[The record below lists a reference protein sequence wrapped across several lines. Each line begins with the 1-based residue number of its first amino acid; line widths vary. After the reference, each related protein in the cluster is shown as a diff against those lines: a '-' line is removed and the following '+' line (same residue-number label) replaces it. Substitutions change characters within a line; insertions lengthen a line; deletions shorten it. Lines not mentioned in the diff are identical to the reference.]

1 MSAEQTTLVFGL
13 GVAGMAVANA
23 LHECGETVILADDE
37 ATKQHED
44 FARALN
50 CEFIDATDEAAV
62 VRTLK
67 RITRLAPAPGIS
79 ESHHVVST
87 ARQMG
92 LTISSELELAYNIE
106 ELRTGGPRPMLGI
119 TGTDGKTTTTL
130 MTAAMLHA
138 AGHKSLA
145 VGNTETPL
153 IQALNT
159 DTQVFAV
166 ECSSFRLAN
175 CENFRTRASVWLNLA
190 PDHLDWHTNMESYAA
205 AKAQM
210 WAHTRAGDVAVAP
223 VEDARILHV
232 AHESTART
240 VTFGATQGDYHAQDG
255 RLNSPHG
262 SIMNIAD
269 MKRAMPHDIT
279 NALAA
284 AAISIESGLV
294 EPSHVARALSEFD
307 NAPHRIEYV
316 GMIAG
321 VKWFN
326 DSKATSPHAVVTAL
340 RGFDS
345 VVLIAGGRNK
355 GLDLAQIAEESARIK
370 SVVAIGESAELV
382 AEIFSGLKPVVMV
395 DSMLSAVENAARLAS
410 TDDVVLLSPG
420 CTSFDWYGGY
430 AERGD
435 HFAGLVRQYVSS
447 DRSQGVIS

>member
-1 MSAEQTTLVFGL
+1 LSAEQTTLVFGL
-13 GVAGMAVANA
+13 GVAGLAVANA
-23 LHECGETVILADDE
+23 LYERGESVILADDE
-37 ATKQHED
+37 ATKLHKD

-50 CEFIDATDEAAV
+50 CEFIDATDEVAV
-62 VRTLK
+62 VSTLK

-79 ESHHVVST
+79 ESHHVMAT

-130 MTAAMLHA
+130 LTAAMLHA

-153 IQALNT
+153 IAALNT

-190 PDHLDWHTNMESYAA
+190 PDHLDWHTNMVSYTS

-223 VEDARILHV
+223 VDDAQILHV

-240 VTFGATQGDYHAQDG
+240 VTFGATHGDYHAQDG

-316 GMIAG
+316 ETIDG
-321 VKWFN
+321 VQWFN
-326 DSKATSPHAVVTAL
+326 DSKATSPHASAVAIKS
-340 RGFDS
+340 FQNI
-345 VVLIAGGRNK
+345 VLIAGGRNK
-355 GLDLAQIAEESARIK
+355 GLDLQELANQPKRVKA
-370 SVVAIGESAELV
+370 VVAIGDDAP
-382 AEIFSGLKPVVMV
+382 EIEKAFDGVCRVVRGG
-395 DSMLSAVENAARLAS
+395 SMQEAVRLARTLAVS
-410 TDDVVLLSPG
+410 GDVVLLSPA
-420 CTSFDWYGGY
+420 CTSYDWYNNY
-430 AERGD
+430 MERGED
-435 HFAGLVRQYVSS
+435 FMQCVRNEAKLNRQ
-447 DRSQGVIS
+447 QGN

>member
-1 MSAEQTTLVFGL
+1 MFGL
-13 GVAGMAVANA
+13 GVAGLAVANA
-23 LHECGETVILADDE
+23 LHERGETVILADDE

-50 CEFIDATDEAAV
+50 CEFIDATDETAV
-62 VRTLK
+62 VSTLK
-67 RITRLAPAPGIS
+67 RISRLAPAPGIS
-79 ESHHVVST
+79 ESHHVMAT

-138 AGHKSLA
+138 AGHKSMA
-145 VGNTETPL
+145 VGNTDTPL
-153 IQALNT
+153 IAALNT

-190 PDHLDWHTNMESYAA
+190 PDHLDWHTSMESYTA
-205 AKAQM
+205 AKAQL

-223 VEDARILHV
+223 VDNAQILHV

-240 VTFGATQGDYHAQDG
+240 VTFGATHGDYHAQDG

-294 EPSHVARALSEFD
+294 EPSHVARALCEFD

-316 GMIAG
+316 ETIDG
-321 VKWFN
+321 VQWFN
-326 DSKATSPHAVVTAL
+326 DSKATSPHASAVAIKS
-340 RGFDS
+340 FQNI
-345 VVLIAGGRNK
+345 VLIAGGRNK
-355 GLDLAQIAEESARIK
+355 GLDLHELANQPQRVKA
-370 SVVAIGESAELV
+370 VVAIGDDAL
-382 AEIFSGLKPVVMV
+382 EIERAFDGVCRVVRGG
-395 DSMLSAVENAARLAS
+395 SMPEAVRLAR
-410 TDDVVLLSPG
+410 TIAVNGDVVLLSPA
-420 CTSFDWYGGY
+420 CTSYDWYNNY
-430 AERGD
+430 MERGED
-435 HFAGLVRQYVSS
+435 FMQCVRNEAKLNRQ
-447 DRSQGVIS
+447 QGN

>member
-1 MSAEQTTLVFGL
+1 MSAKQTTLVFGL

-23 LHECGETVILADDE
+23 LHGRGETVILADDH
-37 ATKQHED
+37 ATKQHQD
-44 FARALN
+44 VARALN
-50 CEFIDATDEAAV
+50 CEFIDATDETAV
-62 VRTLK
+62 VSTLK

-79 ESHHVVST
+79 ESHHVVSM

-92 LTISSELELAYNIE
+92 LTIYSELELAYNFE
-106 ELRTGGPRPMLGI
+106 ELRNGGPRPMLGI

-138 AGHKSLA
+138 AGHKSMA
-145 VGNTETPL
+145 VGNTDTPL
-153 IQALNT
+153 IAALNT

-190 PDHLDWHTNMESYAA
+190 PDHLDWHTSMESYTA
-205 AKAQM
+205 AKAQL

-223 VEDARILHV
+223 VDNAQILHV

-240 VTFGATQGDYHAQDG
+240 VTFGATHGDYHAQDG

-294 EPSHVARALSEFD
+294 EPSHVARALCEFD

-316 GMIAG
+316 ETIDG
-321 VKWFN
+321 VRWFN
-326 DSKATSPHAVVTAL
+326 DSKATSPHASAVAIKS
-340 RGFDS
+340 FQNI
-345 VVLIAGGRNK
+345 VLIAGGRNK
-355 GLDLAQIAEESARIK
+355 GLDLHELANQPQRVKA
-370 SVVAIGESAELV
+370 VVAIGDDAL
-382 AEIFSGLKPVVMV
+382 EIERAFDGVCRVVRGG
-395 DSMLSAVENAARLAS
+395 SMPEAVRLAR
-410 TDDVVLLSPG
+410 TIAVNGDVVLLSPA
-420 CTSFDWYGGY
+420 CTSYDWYNNY
-430 AERGD
+430 MERGED
-435 HFAGLVRQYVSS
+435 FMQCVRNEAKLTKE
-447 DRSQGVIS
+447 QGN

>member
-1 MSAEQTTLVFGL
+1 LSAEQTTLVFGL
-13 GVAGMAVANA
+13 GVAGLAVANA
-23 LHECGETVILADDE
+23 LHERGESVILADDQ
-37 ATKQHED
+37 ATKLHKD

-50 CEFIDATDEAAV
+50 CEFIDATDEVAV
-62 VRTLK
+62 VSTLK

-79 ESHHVVST
+79 ESHHVMAT

-153 IQALNT
+153 IAALNT

-190 PDHLDWHTNMESYAA
+190 PDHLDWHTNMESYTS

-223 VEDARILHV
+223 VDDAQILRV

-240 VTFGATQGDYHAQDG
+240 VTFGATHGDYHAQDG

-316 GMIAG
+316 ETIDG
-321 VKWFN
+321 VQWFN
-326 DSKATSPHAVVTAL
+326 DSKATSPHASAVAIKS
-340 RGFDS
+340 FQNI
-345 VVLIAGGRNK
+345 VLIAGGRNK
-355 GLDLAQIAEESARIK
+355 GLDLHELANQPQRVKA
-370 SVVAIGESAELV
+370 VVAIGDDAL
-382 AEIFSGLKPVVMV
+382 EIGQAFDGVCRVVRGG
-395 DSMLSAVENAARLAS
+395 SMQEAVRLARTLAVS
-410 TDDVVLLSPG
+410 GDVVLLSPA
-420 CTSFDWYGGY
+420 CTSYDWYNNY
-430 AERGD
+430 MERGED
-435 HFAGLVRQYVSS
+435 FMQCVRNEAKLNQQ
-447 DRSQGVIS
+447 QGN

>member
-1 MSAEQTTLVFGL
+1 LSAEQTTLVFGL
-13 GVAGMAVANA
+13 GVAGLAVANA
-23 LHECGETVILADDE
+23 LHGRGESVILADDQ
-37 ATKQHED
+37 ATKLHKD

-50 CEFIDATDEAAV
+50 CEFIDATDEVEV
-62 VRTLK
+62 VSTLK

-79 ESHHVVST
+79 ESHHVMAT

-153 IQALNT
+153 IAALNT

-190 PDHLDWHTNMESYAA
+190 PDHLDWHTNMESYTS

-223 VEDARILHV
+223 VDDAQILRV

-240 VTFGATQGDYHAQDG
+240 VTFGATHGDYHAQDG

-316 GMIAG
+316 ETIDG
-321 VKWFN
+321 VQWFN
-326 DSKATSPHAVVTAL
+326 DSKATSPHASAVAIKS
-340 RGFDS
+340 FQNI
-345 VVLIAGGRNK
+345 VLIAGGRNK
-355 GLDLAQIAEESARIK
+355 GLDLHELANQPQRVKA
-370 SVVAIGESAELV
+370 VVAIGDDAL
-382 AEIFSGLKPVVMV
+382 EIEKAFDGVCRVVRGG
-395 DSMLSAVENAARLAS
+395 SMQEAVRLARTLAVS
-410 TDDVVLLSPG
+410 GDVVLLSPA
-420 CTSFDWYGGY
+420 CTSYDWYNNY
-430 AERGD
+430 MERGED
-435 HFAGLVRQYVSS
+435 FMQCVRNEAKLNQQ
-447 DRSQGVIS
+447 QGN

>member
-1 MSAEQTTLVFGL
+1 MFGL

-23 LHECGETVILADDE
+23 LHERGETVILADDE

-106 ELRTGGPRPMLGI
+106 ELRIGGPRPMLGI

-316 GMIAG
+316 GMIDG

-326 DSKATSPHAVVTAL
+326 DSKATSPHASAVAIKS
-340 RGFDS
+340 FQNI
-345 VVLIAGGRNK
+345 VLIAGGRNK
-355 GLDLAQIAEESARIK
+355 GLDLSELANESKRVKA
-370 SVVAIGESAELV
+370 VVAIGDDAL
-382 AEIFSGLKPVVMV
+382 EIEKAFDGVCRVVRGGSMQEAVGLARTLAVSG
-395 DSMLSAVENAARLAS
+395 
-410 TDDVVLLSPG
+410 DVVLLSPA
-420 CTSFDWYGGY
+420 CTSYDWYNNY
-430 AERGD
+430 MERGED
-435 HFAGLVRQYVSS
+435 FMQCVRNEAKLNRQ
-447 DRSQGVIS
+447 QGN

>member
-1 MSAEQTTLVFGL
+1 MSAKQTTLVFGL

-23 LHECGETVILADDE
+23 LHGRGETVILADDH
-37 ATKQHED
+37 ATKQHQD
-44 FARALN
+44 VARALN
-50 CEFIDATDEAAV
+50 CEFIDATDETAV
-62 VRTLK
+62 VSTLK

-79 ESHHVVST
+79 ESHHVVSM

-92 LTISSELELAYNIE
+92 LTIYSELELAYNFE
-106 ELRTGGPRPMLGI
+106 ELRNGGPRPMLGI

-138 AGHKSLA
+138 AGHKSMA
-145 VGNTETPL
+145 VGNTDTPL
-153 IQALNT
+153 IAALNT

-190 PDHLDWHTNMESYAA
+190 PDHLDWHTSMESYTA
-205 AKAQM
+205 AKAQL

-223 VEDARILHV
+223 VDNAQILHV

-240 VTFGATQGDYHAQDG
+240 VTFGATHGDYHAQDG

-294 EPSHVARALSEFD
+294 EPSHVARALCEFD

-316 GMIAG
+316 ETIDG
-321 VKWFN
+321 VRWFN
-326 DSKATSPHAVVTAL
+326 DSKATSPHASAVAIKS
-340 RGFDS
+340 FQNI
-345 VVLIAGGRNK
+345 VLIAGGRNK
-355 GLDLAQIAEESARIK
+355 GLDLHELANQPQRVKA
-370 SVVAIGESAELV
+370 VVAIGDDAL
-382 AEIFSGLKPVVMV
+382 EIERAFDGVCRVVRGG
-395 DSMLSAVENAARLAS
+395 SMPEAVRLAR
-410 TDDVVLLSPG
+410 TIAVNGDVVLLSPA
-420 CTSFDWYGGY
+420 CTSYDWYNNY
-430 AERGD
+430 MERGND
-435 HFAGLVRQYVSS
+435 FMHCVREIAKSNQQSS
-447 DRSQGVIS
+447 N

>member
-1 MSAEQTTLVFGL
+1 MFGL
-13 GVAGMAVANA
+13 GVAGLAVANA
-23 LHECGETVILADDE
+23 LHERGESVILADDQ
-37 ATKQHED
+37 ATKLHKD

-50 CEFIDATDEAAV
+50 CEFIDATDEVAV
-62 VRTLK
+62 VSTLK

-79 ESHHVVST
+79 ESHHVMAT

-153 IQALNT
+153 IAALNT

-190 PDHLDWHTNMESYAA
+190 PDHLDWHTNMESYTS

-223 VEDARILHV
+223 VDDAQILHV

-240 VTFGATQGDYHAQDG
+240 VTFGANQGDYHAQVG

-316 GMIAG
+316 ETIDG
-321 VKWFN
+321 VQWFN
-326 DSKATSPHAVVTAL
+326 DSKATSPHASAVAIKS
-340 RGFDS
+340 FQNI
-345 VVLIAGGRNK
+345 VLIAGGRNK
-355 GLDLAQIAEESARIK
+355 GLDLHELANQPQRVKA
-370 SVVAIGESAELV
+370 VVAIGDDAL
-382 AEIFSGLKPVVMV
+382 EIEKAFDGVCRVVRGG
-395 DSMLSAVENAARLAS
+395 SMQEAVRLARTLAVS
-410 TDDVVLLSPG
+410 GDVVLLSPA
-420 CTSFDWYGGY
+420 CTSYDWYNNY
-430 AERGD
+430 MERGED
-435 HFAGLVRQYVSS
+435 FMQCVRNEAKLNQQ
-447 DRSQGVIS
+447 QGN

>member
-1 MSAEQTTLVFGL
+1 MFGL
-13 GVAGMAVANA
+13 GVAGLAVANA
-23 LHECGETVILADDE
+23 LHERGESVILADDQ
-37 ATKQHED
+37 ATKLHKD

-50 CEFIDATDEAAV
+50 CEFIDATDEVAV
-62 VRTLK
+62 VSTLK

-79 ESHHVVST
+79 ESHHVMAT

-153 IQALNT
+153 IAALNT

-190 PDHLDWHTNMESYAA
+190 PDHLDWHTNMESYTS

-223 VEDARILHV
+223 VDDAQILRV

-240 VTFGATQGDYHAQDG
+240 VTFGATHGDYHAQDG

-316 GMIAG
+316 ETIDG
-321 VKWFN
+321 VQWFN
-326 DSKATSPHAVVTAL
+326 DSKATSPHASAVAIKS
-340 RGFDS
+340 FQNI
-345 VVLIAGGRNK
+345 VLIAGGRNK
-355 GLDLAQIAEESARIK
+355 GLDLSELANQPKRVKA
-370 SVVAIGESAELV
+370 VVAIGDDAL
-382 AEIFSGLKPVVMV
+382 EIEKAFDGVCRVVRGG
-395 DSMLSAVENAARLAS
+395 SMQEAVRLARTLAVS
-410 TDDVVLLSPG
+410 GDVVLLSPA
-420 CTSFDWYGGY
+420 CTSYDWYNNY
-430 AERGD
+430 MERGED
-435 HFAGLVRQYVSS
+435 FMQCVRNEAKLNQQ
-447 DRSQGVIS
+447 QGN

>member
-1 MSAEQTTLVFGL
+1 VFGL
-13 GVAGMAVANA
+13 GVAGLAVANA
-23 LHECGETVILADDE
+23 LHERGESVILADDE
-37 ATKQHED
+37 ATKLHKD

-50 CEFIDATDEAAV
+50 CEFIDATDEVAV
-62 VRTLK
+62 VSTLK

-79 ESHHVVST
+79 ESHHLMAT

-130 MTAAMLHA
+130 LTAAMLHA

-153 IQALNT
+153 IAALNT

-190 PDHLDWHTNMESYAA
+190 PDHLDWHTNMVSYTS

-223 VEDARILHV
+223 VDDAQILHV

-240 VTFGATQGDYHAQDG
+240 VTFGATHGDYHAQDG

-316 GMIAG
+316 ETIDG
-321 VKWFN
+321 VQWFN
-326 DSKATSPHAVVTAL
+326 DSKATSPHASAVAIKS
-340 RGFDS
+340 FQNI
-345 VVLIAGGRNK
+345 VLIAGGRNK
-355 GLDLAQIAEESARIK
+355 GLDLQELANQPKRVKA
-370 SVVAIGESAELV
+370 VVAIGDDAP
-382 AEIFSGLKPVVMV
+382 EIEKAFDGVCRVVRGG
-395 DSMLSAVENAARLAS
+395 SMQEAVRLARTLAVS
-410 TDDVVLLSPG
+410 GDVVLLSPA
-420 CTSFDWYGGY
+420 CTSYDWYNNY
-430 AERGD
+430 MERGED
-435 HFAGLVRQYVSS
+435 FMQCVRNEAKLNRQ
-447 DRSQGVIS
+447 QGN

>member
-1 MSAEQTTLVFGL
+1 MFGL
-13 GVAGMAVANA
+13 GVAGLAVANA
-23 LHECGETVILADDE
+23 LHERGESVILADDQ
-37 ATKQHED
+37 ATKLHKD

-50 CEFIDATDEAAV
+50 CEFIDATDEVAV
-62 VRTLK
+62 VSTLK

-79 ESHHVVST
+79 ESHHVLAT

-153 IQALNT
+153 IAALNT

-190 PDHLDWHTNMESYAA
+190 PDHLDWHTNMESYTS

-223 VEDARILHV
+223 VDDAQILRV

-240 VTFGATQGDYHAQDG
+240 VTFGATHGDYHAQDG

-316 GMIAG
+316 ETIDG
-321 VKWFN
+321 VQWFN
-326 DSKATSPHAVVTAL
+326 DSKATSPHASAVAIKS
-340 RGFDS
+340 FQNI
-345 VVLIAGGRNK
+345 VLIAGGRNK
-355 GLDLAQIAEESARIK
+355 GLDLHELANQPQRVKA
-370 SVVAIGESAELV
+370 VVAIGDDAL
-382 AEIFSGLKPVVMV
+382 EIEKAFDGVCRVVRGG
-395 DSMLSAVENAARLAS
+395 SMQEAVRLARTLAVS
-410 TDDVVLLSPG
+410 GDVVLLSPA
-420 CTSFDWYGGY
+420 CTSYDWYNNY
-430 AERGD
+430 MERGED
-435 HFAGLVRQYVSS
+435 FMQCVRNEAKLNQQ
-447 DRSQGVIS
+447 QGN

>member
-13 GVAGMAVANA
+13 GVAGLAVANA
-23 LHECGETVILADDE
+23 LHERGESVILADDQ
-37 ATKQHED
+37 ATKLHKD

-50 CEFIDATDEAAV
+50 CEFIDATDEVAV
-62 VRTLK
+62 VSTLK

-79 ESHHVVST
+79 ESHHVMAT

-153 IQALNT
+153 IAALNT

-190 PDHLDWHTNMESYAA
+190 PDHLDWHTNMESYTS

-223 VEDARILHV
+223 VDDAQILRV

-240 VTFGATQGDYHAQDG
+240 VTFGATHGDYHAQDG

-316 GMIAG
+316 ETIDG
-321 VKWFN
+321 VQWFN
-326 DSKATSPHAVVTAL
+326 DSKATSPHASAVAIKS
-340 RGFDS
+340 FQNI
-345 VVLIAGGRNK
+345 VLIAGGRNK
-355 GLDLAQIAEESARIK
+355 GLDLHELASQPQRVKA
-370 SVVAIGESAELV
+370 VVAIGDDAP
-382 AEIFSGLKPVVMV
+382 EIEKAFDGVCRVVRGG
-395 DSMLSAVENAARLAS
+395 SMQEAVRLARTLAVS
-410 TDDVVLLSPG
+410 GDVVLLSPA
-420 CTSFDWYGGY
+420 CTSYDWYNNY
-430 AERGD
+430 MERGED
-435 HFAGLVRQYVSS
+435 FMQCVRNEAKLNQQ
-447 DRSQGVIS
+447 QGN

>member
-13 GVAGMAVANA
+13 GVAGLAVANA
-23 LHECGETVILADDE
+23 LHERGESVILADDQ
-37 ATKQHED
+37 ATKLHKD

-50 CEFIDATDEAAV
+50 CEFIDATDEVAV
-62 VRTLK
+62 VSTLK

-79 ESHHVVST
+79 ESHHVMAT

-153 IQALNT
+153 IAALNT

-190 PDHLDWHTNMESYAA
+190 PDHLDWHTNMESYAS

-223 VEDARILHV
+223 VDDAQILRV

-240 VTFGATQGDYHAQDG
+240 VTFGATHGDYHAQDG

-316 GMIAG
+316 ETIDG
-321 VKWFN
+321 VQWFN
-326 DSKATSPHAVVTAL
+326 DSKATSPHASAVAIKS
-340 RGFDS
+340 FQNI
-345 VVLIAGGRNK
+345 VLIAGGRNK
-355 GLDLAQIAEESARIK
+355 GLDLHELANQPQRVKA
-370 SVVAIGESAELV
+370 VVAIGDDAL
-382 AEIFSGLKPVVMV
+382 EIEKAFDGVCRVVRGG
-395 DSMLSAVENAARLAS
+395 SMQEAVRLARTLAVS
-410 TDDVVLLSPG
+410 GDVVLLSPA
-420 CTSFDWYGGY
+420 CTSYDWYNNY
-430 AERGD
+430 MERGED
-435 HFAGLVRQYVSS
+435 FMQCVRNEAKLNQQ
-447 DRSQGVIS
+447 QGN

>member
-1 MSAEQTTLVFGL
+1 VFGL
-13 GVAGMAVANA
+13 GVAGLAVANA
-23 LHECGETVILADDE
+23 LHERGESVILADDQ
-37 ATKQHED
+37 ATKLHKD

-50 CEFIDATDEAAV
+50 CEFIDATDEVAV
-62 VRTLK
+62 VSTLK

-79 ESHHVVST
+79 ESHHVMAT

-130 MTAAMLHA
+130 LTAAMLHA

-153 IQALNT
+153 IAALNT

-175 CENFRTRASVWLNLA
+175 CENFRTSASVWLNLA
-190 PDHLDWHTNMESYAA
+190 PDHLDWHTNMVSYTS

-223 VEDARILHV
+223 VDDAQILRV

-240 VTFGATQGDYHAQDG
+240 VTFGATHGDYHAQDG

-316 GMIAG
+316 ETIDG
-321 VKWFN
+321 VQWFN
-326 DSKATSPHAVVTAL
+326 DSKATSPHASAVAIKS
-340 RGFDS
+340 FQNI
-345 VVLIAGGRNK
+345 VLIAGGRNK
-355 GLDLAQIAEESARIK
+355 GLDLQELANQPKRVKA
-370 SVVAIGESAELV
+370 VVAIGDDAP
-382 AEIFSGLKPVVMV
+382 EIEKAFDGVCRVVRGG
-395 DSMLSAVENAARLAS
+395 SMQEAVRLARTLAVS
-410 TDDVVLLSPG
+410 GDVVLLSPA
-420 CTSFDWYGGY
+420 CTSYDWYNNY
-430 AERGD
+430 MERGED
-435 HFAGLVRQYVSS
+435 FMQCVRNEAKLNRQ
-447 DRSQGVIS
+447 QGN

>member
-13 GVAGMAVANA
+13 GVAGLAVANA
-23 LHECGETVILADDE
+23 LHERGESVILADDQ
-37 ATKQHED
+37 ATKLHKD

-50 CEFIDATDEAAV
+50 CEFIDATDEVAV
-62 VRTLK
+62 VSTLK

-79 ESHHVVST
+79 ESHHVMAT

-153 IQALNT
+153 IAALNT

-190 PDHLDWHTNMESYAA
+190 PDHLDWHTNMESYTS

-223 VEDARILHV
+223 VDDAQILRV

-240 VTFGATQGDYHAQDG
+240 VTFGATHGDYHAQDG

-294 EPSHVARALSEFD
+294 EPSHVARALCEFD

-316 GMIAG
+316 ETIDG
-321 VKWFN
+321 VQWFN
-326 DSKATSPHAVVTAL
+326 DSKATSPHASAVAIKS
-340 RGFDS
+340 FQNI
-345 VVLIAGGRNK
+345 VLIAGGRNK
-355 GLDLAQIAEESARIK
+355 GLDLHELANQPQRVKA
-370 SVVAIGESAELV
+370 VVAIGDDAL
-382 AEIFSGLKPVVMV
+382 EIEKAFDGVCRVVRGG
-395 DSMLSAVENAARLAS
+395 SMQEAVRLARTLAVS
-410 TDDVVLLSPG
+410 GDVVLLSPA
-420 CTSFDWYGGY
+420 CTSYDWYNNY
-430 AERGD
+430 MERGED
-435 HFAGLVRQYVSS
+435 FMQCVRNEAKLNRQ
-447 DRSQGVIS
+447 QGN

>member
-1 MSAEQTTLVFGL
+1 VFGL
-13 GVAGMAVANA
+13 GVAGLAVANA
-23 LHECGETVILADDE
+23 LHERGESVILADDQ
-37 ATKQHED
+37 ATKLHKD

-50 CEFIDATDEAAV
+50 CEFIDATDEVAV
-62 VRTLK
+62 VSTLK

-79 ESHHVVST
+79 ESHHVMAT

-153 IQALNT
+153 IAALNT

-190 PDHLDWHTNMESYAA
+190 PDHLDWHTNMESYTS

-210 WAHTRAGDVAVAP
+210 WAHTRAGDVVVAP
-223 VEDARILHV
+223 VDDAQILRV

-240 VTFGATQGDYHAQDG
+240 VTFGATHGDYHAQDG

-316 GMIAG
+316 ETIDG
-321 VKWFN
+321 VQWFN
-326 DSKATSPHAVVTAL
+326 DSKATSPHASAVAIKS
-340 RGFDS
+340 FQNI
-345 VVLIAGGRNK
+345 VLIAGGRNK
-355 GLDLAQIAEESARIK
+355 GLDLHELANQPQRVKA
-370 SVVAIGESAELV
+370 VVAIGDDAL
-382 AEIFSGLKPVVMV
+382 EIEKAFDGVCRVVRGG
-395 DSMLSAVENAARLAS
+395 SMQEAVRLARTLAVS
-410 TDDVVLLSPG
+410 GDVVLLSPA
-420 CTSFDWYGGY
+420 CTSYDWYNNY
-430 AERGD
+430 MERGED
-435 HFAGLVRQYVSS
+435 FMQCVRNEAKLNQQ
-447 DRSQGVIS
+447 QGN

>member
-1 MSAEQTTLVFGL
+1 LSAEQTTLVFGL
-13 GVAGMAVANA
+13 GVAGLAVANA
-23 LHECGETVILADDE
+23 LHERGETLILADDE
-37 ATKQHED
+37 ATKQHKD

-50 CEFIDATDEAAV
+50 CEFIDATDEISV
-62 VRTLK
+62 VSVLK

-79 ESHHVVST
+79 ESHHVMAT

-153 IQALNT
+153 IAALNT

-175 CENFRTRASVWLNLA
+175 CENFRTRASAWLNLA
-190 PDHLDWHTNMESYAA
+190 PDHLDWHTNMESYTA

-223 VEDARILHV
+223 VDDAQILHV

-240 VTFGATQGDYHAQDG
+240 VTFGATHGDYHAQDG

-316 GMIAG
+316 ETIDG

-326 DSKATSPHAVVTAL
+326 DSKATSPHASAVAIKS
-340 RGFDS
+340 FQNI
-345 VVLIAGGRNK
+345 VLIAGGRNK
-355 GLDLAQIAEESARIK
+355 GLDLHELSNHPQRVKA
-370 SVVAIGESAELV
+370 VVAIGDDAP
-382 AEIFSGLKPVVMV
+382 EIEKAFDGVCRVVHGGSMQEAVHLARTLAVSG
-395 DSMLSAVENAARLAS
+395 
-410 TDDVVLLSPG
+410 DVVLLSPA
-420 CTSFDWYGGY
+420 CTSYDWYNNY
-430 AERGD
+430 MERGED
-435 HFAGLVRQYVSS
+435 FMQCVRNEAKLNRQQVK
-447 DRSQGVIS
+447 

>member
-1 MSAEQTTLVFGL
+1 MFGL
-13 GVAGMAVANA
+13 GVAGLAVANA
-23 LHECGETVILADDE
+23 LHERGESVILADDQ
-37 ATKQHED
+37 ATKLHKD

-50 CEFIDATDEAAV
+50 CEFIDATDEVAV
-62 VRTLK
+62 VSTLK

-79 ESHHVVST
+79 ESHHVMAT

-153 IQALNT
+153 IAALNT

-190 PDHLDWHTNMESYAA
+190 PDHLDWHTNMESYTS

-223 VEDARILHV
+223 VDDAQILRV

-240 VTFGATQGDYHAQDG
+240 VTFGATHGDYHAQDG

-316 GMIAG
+316 ETIDG
-321 VKWFN
+321 VQWFN
-326 DSKATSPHAVVTAL
+326 DSKATSPHASAVAIKS
-340 RGFDS
+340 FQNI
-345 VVLIAGGRNK
+345 VLIAGGRNK
-355 GLDLAQIAEESARIK
+355 GLDLHELASQPQRVKA
-370 SVVAIGESAELV
+370 VVAIGDDAQ
-382 AEIFSGLKPVVMV
+382 EIEKAFDGVCRVVRGG
-395 DSMLSAVENAARLAS
+395 SMQEAVRLARTLAVS
-410 TDDVVLLSPG
+410 GDVVLLSPA
-420 CTSFDWYGGY
+420 CTSYDWYNNY
-430 AERGD
+430 MERGED
-435 HFAGLVRQYVSS
+435 FMQCVRNEAKLNQQ
-447 DRSQGVIS
+447 QGN